1 MVTGGA
7 AVIGRRISITPLG
20 FGAQI
25 AVVHAAALADVEER
39 TLPEINIAEMIA
51 SAINRIFNFLPF
63 R

>member
-25 AVVHAAALADVEER
+25 AVVQTAAPADVDVR
-39 TLPEINIAEMIA
+39 ALPEIKIVEVIA
-51 SAINRIFNFLPF
+51 SAMNLIFNFLPF
-63 R
+63 